1 MNKRKS
7 KKRSFNGFN
16 SISLSPSIKTYL
28 IDAFILFLLLVAI
41 ISTIALASFTRE
53 DAAWTTQNIVGET
66 SYQNAIGLIGAW
78 ISDLLY
84 SFFGVVAWIVP
95 SLFYLVA
102 FAYLL
107 NKETKEV
114 VTQSSWVRFFVAMP
128 FGLVLIAISSSA
140 LVAIHFNFGE
150 SYFPQGSEGILGKI
164 ISSPLILYLN
174 KVGASIFVLFLFLLG
189 ITAFFKINWK
199 NFVSNFLDFIV
210 NSSFYIKQSS
220 LSFRDNLQVFLEKRK
235 EKNSRQKFLD
245 EHKAKIKEMPEPKIV
260 ESEKKVEEGK
270 KVHKEKQQELFKDPA
285 PGDMPK
291 IGLLDEKETLGKEIS
306 SKKRNIRKRNIFKR
320 EV

>member
-1 MNKRKS
+1 VNKRKS

-66 SYQNAIGLIGAW
+66 SYQNAIGMIGAW

-95 SLFYLVA
+95 SLFYLVT
-102 FAYLL
+102 FAYLF
-107 NKETKEV
+107 NKDTKEV

-210 NSSFYIKQSS
+210 NSSFYIKHHC
-220 LSFRDNLQVFLEKRK
+220 LLEK
-235 EKNSRQKFLD
+235 
-245 EHKAKIKEMPEPKIV
+245 
-260 ESEKKVEEGK
+260 
-270 KVHKEKQQELFKDPA
+270 
-285 PGDMPK
+285 
-291 IGLLDEKETLGKEIS
+291 
-306 SKKRNIRKRNIFKR
+306 IFKFF
-320 EV
+320 

>member
-102 FAYLL
+102 FAYLF

-114 VTQSSWVRFFVAMP
+114 VTKSSWVRFFVAMP

-150 SYFPQGSEGILGKI
+150 SYFPQGSEGILGL
-164 ISSPLILYLN
+164 SLIH
-174 KVGASIFVLFLFLLG
+174 I
-189 ITAFFKINWK
+189 
-199 NFVSNFLDFIV
+199 
-210 NSSFYIKQSS
+210 
-220 LSFRDNLQVFLEKRK
+220 
-235 EKNSRQKFLD
+235 
-245 EHKAKIKEMPEPKIV
+245 
-260 ESEKKVEEGK
+260 
-270 KVHKEKQQELFKDPA
+270 
-285 PGDMPK
+285 
-291 IGLLDEKETLGKEIS
+291 
-306 SKKRNIRKRNIFKR
+306 
-320 EV
+320 